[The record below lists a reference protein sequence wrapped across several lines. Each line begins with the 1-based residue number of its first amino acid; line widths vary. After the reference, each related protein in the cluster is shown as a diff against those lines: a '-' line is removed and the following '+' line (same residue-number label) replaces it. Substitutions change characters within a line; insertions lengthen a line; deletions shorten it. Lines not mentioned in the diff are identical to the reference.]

1 MTQAMLAVGTPKP
14 ARYLLAVAVASF
26 LFVLLRDGFGVGFP
40 LWEAGWGKT
49 YNVTEFLGCAVCAL
63 RTVHAHGRERAAW
76 LALTL
81 GLLGFF
87 AGDVYYTAVIT
98 PMQGDA
104 PFPSP
109 ADAGYL
115 AIYPGSYVALVLL
128 LRARAGRIPSTLW
141 LDGLISALAVA
152 GVGAALVFGVVAST
166 EGSLATVATNLA
178 YPLGD
183 LTLFAF
189 VIAVITV
196 TGFRP
201 GRTWMIIAL
210 GFAVFA
216 VFDTIYLYQTAVGTY
231 VEDTVLDAGWPAA
244 YVLVAF
250 AAWQPPKRLDAR
262 ALRGGA
268 MLALPAGSAVVA
280 LGLTVVD
287 HYTRLNALAL
297 WLAAASIALVVAR
310 FALTFRE
317 NLSMLRS
324 SEEEATTD
332 ALTGL
337 GNRRALVRDLEHAA
351 DADEPAGRHVLALFD
366 LDGFKSYNDAFG
378 HPAGDALLE
387 RLGANLAAAIAGD
400 GSAYRMGGDEFCLL
414 ARVGDRDP
422 DAIVARAAAALTERG
437 GRFYVGCSYGTV
449 VLEGEALRPS
459 EALRIADQRM
469 YANKGKGRRS
479 SEETVHQVLL
489 SVVGE
494 HDGALRDHVDDV
506 AGLAEQVSRE
516 LGLDDTDVAHVRHA
530 AALHDVGKVAIP
542 DEILHAPRKLTEDE
556 WEYMRQHTLI
566 GARIIGAAPE
576 MQPVAVIVRSTHE
589 RWDGGGYPDALA
601 GEDIPLGARIVAV
614 CDSYDAMTTT
624 RAYRSALPVSEA
636 IAELERCAG
645 SQFDPRVVAAFRT
658 VLAESEAAV
667 AVAVAVA

>member
-141 LDGLISALAVA
+141 LDGLISALPVA
-152 GVGAALVFGVVAST
+152 GAGAALVFGVVAST

-201 GRTWMIIAL
+201 GRTWGLMAL
-210 GFAVFA
+210 GLPLFAVI
-216 VFDTIYLYQTAVGTY
+216 DTVYLYQTAVGTY
-231 VEDTVLDAGWPAA
+231 VEDKLLDAGWPAL
-244 YVLVAF
+244 YVLVGF
-250 AAWQPPKRLDAR
+250 AAWQPQKRLDPR

-268 MLALPAGSAVVA
+268 MLALPAISALVS
-280 LGLTVVD
+280 LGLLIVD
-287 HYTRLNALAL
+287 HYVRLNQLAL
-297 WLAAASIALVVAR
+297 WMASASLLVVVVR

-317 NLSMLRS
+317 NLRMLRD
-324 SEEEATTD
+324 SEVEATTD

-337 GNRRALVRDLEHAA
+337 GNRRALVQDLARAA
-351 DADEPAGRHVLALFD
+351 DDDGATHVLALFD

-378 HPAGDALLE
+378 HPAGDSLLE
-387 RLGANLAAAIAGD
+387 RLGANLAGACD
-400 GSAYRMGGDEFCLL
+400 GWGTAYRMGGDEFCLL
-414 ARVGDRDP
+414 ARVDDGP
-422 DAIVARAAAALTERG
+422 ADAIVARGAAALSERG
-437 GRFYVGCSYGTV
+437 ERFYVGCS
-449 VLEGEALRPS
+449 
-459 EALRIADQRM
+459 
-469 YANKGKGRRS
+469 
-479 SEETVHQVLL
+479 
-489 SVVGE
+489 
-494 HDGALRDHVDDV
+494 
-506 AGLAEQVSRE
+506 
-516 LGLDDTDVAHVRHA
+516 
-530 AALHDVGKVAIP
+530 
-542 DEILHAPRKLTEDE
+542 
-556 WEYMRQHTLI
+556 
-566 GARIIGAAPE
+566 
-576 MQPVAVIVRSTHE
+576 
-589 RWDGGGYPDALA
+589 
-601 GEDIPLGARIVAV
+601 
-614 CDSYDAMTTT
+614 
-624 RAYRSALPVSEA
+624 
-636 IAELERCAG
+636 
-645 SQFDPRVVAAFRT
+645 
-658 VLAESEAAV
+658 
-667 AVAVAVA
+667 